1 MAAYS
6 NPHLASAI
14 IWWLNYISAVG
25 REYIIAE
32 STLKIPATEY
42 LERFYRDYIELE
54 YNHPNLSQ
62 KRFDLYFNDLNNM
75 NETAFEFKFVREDST
90 RALVERKRIFYDLM
104 RLYLFKAL
112 NKKGYFLICGNQLHF
127 KSSFQ
132 NLNLKPKL
140 PLPSS
145 KSITSG
151 IVKSGF
157 FGEWFSF
164 DISKPDRIINL
175 NSTDREYKKIYK
187 AFIKEYSKPYKDATK
202 NILVKPNTISTK
214 LIFISE
220 GLVASNIPQTFS
232 IGIWEVNN

>member
-1 MAAYS
+1 MAVYS

-42 LERFYRDYIELE
+42 MERYYRDNIKLE
-54 YNHPNLSQ
+54 YNHPLLSQ
-62 KRFDLYFNDLNNM
+62 KRFDLYYNDIANGLEN
-75 NETAFEFKFVREDST
+75 AFEFKFVREDST
-90 RALVERKRIFYDLM
+90 RALIERKRIFYDLM
-104 RLYLFKAL
+104 RLYLFKNT

-140 PLPSS
+140 ALPPS
-145 KSITSG
+145 KPSPSG
-151 IVKSGF
+151 IIKSGF

-164 DISKPDRIINL
+164 DINNPDRIIDL
-175 NSTDREYKKIYK
+175 NSTDKEYNKIYK
-187 AFIKEYSKPYKDATK
+187 SFMKGYSKPFKDATK
-202 NILVKPNTISTK
+202 NILVKPSAITTK

-220 GLVASNIPQTFS
+220 GLMASNIPQTFS
-232 IGIWEVNN
+232 IGIWEIT